1 MIGVRLSGLAG
12 HAERDMETRLLVFCR
27 WVARHPR
34 TRRSVHFI
42 FLNISI
48 GLESART
55 LLTHIGHRHTLL
67 LALVV
72 LT

>member
-1 MIGVRLSGLAG
+1 MVGLTVDQVIGILSLGSSPPKNLK
-12 HAERDMETRLLVFCR
+12 
-27 WVARHPR
+27 
-34 TRRSVHFI
+34 SVHFI

-48 GLESART
+48 ESART